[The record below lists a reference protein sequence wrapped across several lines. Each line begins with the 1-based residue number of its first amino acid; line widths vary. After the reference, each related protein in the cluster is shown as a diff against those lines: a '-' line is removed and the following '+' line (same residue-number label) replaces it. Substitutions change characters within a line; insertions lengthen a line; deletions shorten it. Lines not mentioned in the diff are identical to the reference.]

1 MLMLQRPVLVP
12 QPAVQVQGLVPVLQP
27 AARVQGPEQGLVQAS
42 VQVRVQPV
50 QRQER
55 VQGLVQNQRHR
66 RLR

>member
-1 MLMLQRPVLVP
+1 MLMLQRPVLVL
-12 QPAVQVQGLVPVLQP
+12 QPAVQVQGLVPVPQP
-27 AARVQGPEQGLVQAS
+27 AARVQGLVQAS

>member
-1 MLMLQRPVLVP
+1 MLMLQRPVLVL

-27 AARVQGPEQGLVQAS
+27 AARVQGPEQGLEQAS

-55 VQGLVQNQRHR
+55 VLVQNQRHR

>member
-1 MLMLQRPVLVP
+1 VLVP
-12 QPAVQVQGLVPVLQP
+12 QLAARVLVPVLQL
-27 AARVQGPEQGLVQAS
+27 AARVQGPEQGLEQAS

-55 VQGLVQNQRHR
+55 VQVLVQNQRHR

>member
-1 MLMLQRPVLVP
+1 MLMLQRPVLVL
-12 QPAVQVQGLVPVLQP
+12 QPAVQVQGLVPVPQP

-55 VQGLVQNQRHR
+55 VQGLVQNQRHL